1 MEEILNNVENIQQK
15 DKEKKRKD
23 KEYIEEEA
31 YSQGYVSGV
40 SNASR
45 KWKMETVKS
54 KVEREIYRLV

>member
-1 MEEILNNVENIQQK
+1 MEEIVNNMENIQQ
-15 DKEKKRKD
+15 RKD
-23 KEYIEEEA
+23 KKYIEEEDP
-31 YSQGYVSGV
+31 SQGYVSGV

>member
-1 MEEILNNVENIQQK
+1 MEEILNNVENIQQR
-15 DKEKKRKD
+15 KEKK
-23 KEYIEEEA
+23 YIEEA
-31 YSQGYVSGV
+31 PSQGYVSGV